1 MAIKTRKGIKT
12 NENQMH
18 GTAYAKRC
26 YHLASWPEGWVGS
39 YMHKSSQI
47 APAFPLTAAAALA
60 AKCAKFLGSA
70 GLADKMLIVYS
81 FKSLNNTRKKL
92 KKSLSSRDH

>member
-1 MAIKTRKGIKT
+1 
-12 NENQMH
+12 MH

-70 GLADKMLIVYS
+70 CLADKNADSILV
-81 FKSLNNTRKKL
+81 KV

>member
-1 MAIKTRKGIKT
+1 MVP
-12 NENQMH
+12 
-18 GTAYAKRC
+18 AYAKRC

-70 GLADKMLIVYS
+70 CLADKMLIKV
-81 FKSLNNTRKKL
+81 KK
-92 KKSLSSRDH
+92 KVEHS